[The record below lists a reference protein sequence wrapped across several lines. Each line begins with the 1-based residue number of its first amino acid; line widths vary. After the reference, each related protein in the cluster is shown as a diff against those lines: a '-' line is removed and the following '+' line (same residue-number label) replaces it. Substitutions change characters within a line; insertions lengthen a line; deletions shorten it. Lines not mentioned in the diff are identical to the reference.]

1 VTMAV
6 LIFALAVQILLPT
19 TKLQSYIEF
28 ALLAVV
34 IVLYFVLRKAVR
46 HIADAPNELL
56 DERQIAVRDAAFTV
70 AYRLLAVAF
79 TVYVLL
85 YVAHDVLRDLSVDS
99 DRTALG
105 FMSLLIS
112 AAMLAGSLPAMVLA
126 WNLPSEPAVED

>member
-1 VTMAV
+1 
-6 LIFALAVQILLPT
+6 
-19 TKLQSYIEF
+19 LQSYIEF

-34 IVLYFVLRKAVR
+34 IILYFVLRKAVR

>member
-1 VTMAV
+1 MTEKKRNRIFWLEGITERTV
-6 LIFALAVQILLPT
+6 LNSLNDRTRSRF
-19 TKLQSYIEF
+19 
-28 ALLAVV
+28 
-34 IVLYFVLRKAVR
+34 
-46 HIADAPNELL
+46 
-56 DERQIAVRDAAFTV
+56 RQQAAREAAFTV

>member
-1 VTMAV
+1 MAV

-28 ALLAVV
+28 ALLAV
-34 IVLYFVLRKAVR
+34 
-46 HIADAPNELL
+46 
-56 DERQIAVRDAAFTV
+56 AFTG
-70 AYRLLAVAF
+70 
-79 TVYVLL
+79 YVLL
-85 YVAHDVLRDLSVDS
+85 YVAHDGLRDLSVDS

>member
-1 VTMAV
+1 MAV

-34 IVLYFVLRKAVR
+34 IILYFVLRKAVR

>member
-1 VTMAV
+1 M
-6 LIFALAVQILLPT
+6 
-19 TKLQSYIEF
+19 
-28 ALLAVV
+28 
-34 IVLYFVLRKAVR
+34 LRKAVR

-85 YVAHDVLRDLSVDS
+85 YVAHDVLRDLSFDS

-112 AAMLAGSLPAMVLA
+112 AAMLAGSLAVTPLAALARPAA
-126 WNLPSEPAVED
+126 GEEDSGHELQ

>member
-1 VTMAV
+1 MTEKKRNRIFWLEGITERTVLNSLNDRTPSRFRQQAARRRLVVTMAV

-28 ALLAVV
+28 ALLAV
-34 IVLYFVLRKAVR
+34 
-46 HIADAPNELL
+46 
-56 DERQIAVRDAAFTV
+56 
-70 AYRLLAVAF
+70 AF

-85 YVAHDVLRDLSVDS
+85 YIAHDVQRDLSVDS